1 MHFKMIFLLFFSFSP
16 SFPVQVALF
25 GFCYKNLQNYFLM
38 SWGFVS
44 QWIVI
49 QKNYL
54 VLSTLRVLFLLAAL
68 YKKKV
73 WIQFSRMEI
82 TQEKK
87 KLCRTL
93 LTVVLATEVKVAV
106 KLKEKHFQ
114 NNDRKNTLRN
124 LIPGEES
131 YWSL

>member
-1 MHFKMIFLLFFSFSP
+1 
-16 SFPVQVALF
+16 
-25 GFCYKNLQNYFLM
+25 
-38 SWGFVS
+38 
-44 QWIVI
+44 
-49 QKNYL
+49 
-54 VLSTLRVLFLLAAL
+54 
-68 YKKKV
+68 
-73 WIQFSRMEI
+73 MEM